1 MGDMYLLQQQGE
13 ELGLGDVGLG
23 VGDWK
28 MWVRGKERGR
38 GRDRGRKPEIPYKN
52 VTAPKPD
59 NDVLTGNNDHQTP
72 KSTKTAQRT

>member
-1 MGDMYLLQQQGE
+1 MGDMYLLQQQGG

-28 MWVRGKERGR
+28 MWVRGKEKGR
-38 GRDRGRKPEIPYKN
+38 TRGRKPEIPYKN

-59 NDVLTGNNDHQTP
+59 NDVLTGNNDRQTP
-72 KSTKTAQRT
+72 KAQKPRRKTWT